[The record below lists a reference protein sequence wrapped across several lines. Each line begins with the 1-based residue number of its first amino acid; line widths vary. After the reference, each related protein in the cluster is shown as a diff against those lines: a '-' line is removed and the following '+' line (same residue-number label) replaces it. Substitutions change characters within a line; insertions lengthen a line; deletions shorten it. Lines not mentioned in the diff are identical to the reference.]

1 MSEACCRAACCSGRC
16 PAALASFM
24 CAPTSR
30 LWPAAKS
37 PPPMQPD
44 EAVLSLMRTL
54 CEEMHLLACEIVQLG
69 ESLSDEYAEQP
80 AMRMR
85 DLQSF
90 DMISQNA
97 VAQARL
103 LKGVERRLSGL
114 APPDNPDITALI
126 EAVPFQD
133 VRRRLLASF

>member
-1 MSEACCRAACCSGRC
+1 MGSHQPQQSQ
-16 PAALASFM
+16 PA
-24 CAPTSR
+24 
-30 LWPAAKS
+30 
-37 PPPMQPD
+37 QPE

-69 ESLSDEYAEQP
+69 ETLSEEYAEQP
-80 AMRMR
+80 TMRMR

-114 APPDNPDITALI
+114 TTPGDPDITALI
-126 EAVPFQD
+126 EAVPFLD
-133 VRRRLLASF
+133 VRRRLLASFHGPDAVGASPASAPAGDADWLF